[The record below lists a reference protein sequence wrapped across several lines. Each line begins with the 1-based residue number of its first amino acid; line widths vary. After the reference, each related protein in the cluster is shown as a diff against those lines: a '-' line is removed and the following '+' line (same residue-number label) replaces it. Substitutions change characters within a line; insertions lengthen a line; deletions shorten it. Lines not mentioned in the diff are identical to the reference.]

1 LHSSVGGEDHL
12 FKGFM
17 NKFTLQILGVSC
29 GAVILSSC
37 APTPPKNITN
47 SCSIFQEKSG
57 WYKSMKKSQKKWG
70 TPIHVQLAIMRQE
83 SSFKYDAKPKIK
95 YFLWIIPIGR
105 ASTAEGYAQ
114 VLDGT
119 WAWYR
124 KKTGNRRARRD
135 NFDDATDF
143 IGWYT
148 HLTHKTLHISK
159 WSAYHQY
166 LAYHEG
172 HGGYKRGSYKSKKWL
187 IKIARKVER
196 NAMSYAV
203 QLKGCDLKTGWSL
216 WPF

>member
-1 LHSSVGGEDHL
+1 
-12 FKGFM
+12 M
-17 NKFTLQILGVSC
+17 NKSFYHFLIFIGSALLLT
-29 GAVILSSC
+29 SC
-37 APTPPKNITN
+37 APTPPKNINN

-57 WYKSMKKSQKKWG
+57 WYKSMKRSQEKWG

-83 SSFKYDAKPKIK
+83 SSFKYDAKPKMK
-95 YFLWIIPIGR
+95 YFLWIIPVGR
-105 ASTAEGYAQ
+105 ESSAEGYAQ

-119 WAWYR
+119 WHWYR
-124 KKTGNRRARRD
+124 QKTGNKGARRD

-148 HLTHKTLHISK
+148 NLTHKTLKISK

-172 HGGYKRGSYKSKKWL
+172 HGGYKRGTYKAKKWL
-187 IKIARKVER
+187 IKVARKVER
-196 NAMSYAV
+196 NAKKYSA
-203 QLKGCDLKTGWSL
+203 QLKGCDLKPGFSL